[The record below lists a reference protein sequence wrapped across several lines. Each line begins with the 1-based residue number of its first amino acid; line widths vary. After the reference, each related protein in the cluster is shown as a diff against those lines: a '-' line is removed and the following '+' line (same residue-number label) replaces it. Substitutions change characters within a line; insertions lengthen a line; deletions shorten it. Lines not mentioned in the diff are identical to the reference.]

1 MALSLGRRLLYA
13 TLMFVGVLGG
23 TEGVLQ
29 LVMPPARRATLPNEM
44 IQAHLEGAAFRFD
57 PDLGWY
63 WPGLGTPGSPV
74 NAYGFIRAKPMAR
87 EKPDGVTRVIT
98 FGDSQT
104 FGAGMTPDATYSAR
118 AEEALGEGWEVLN
131 AGISGYRTMNIYR
144 LLRLKMLAFEP
155 DAIIIDC
162 MPYDSPRD
170 DGSLQGYP
178 WVASTS
184 DRLRALLWHSRL
196 YYLMRL
202 GLEKADPNRA
212 RWLDEAPV
220 DGQAPGQNG
229 GTQGQGPNGAN
240 GPRQGLGNHDLIA
253 QWGKDNGI
261 EVFFM
266 EYAIMDEQYRF
277 GCMTG
282 EGELPPGPRVI
293 PTCKRLPTMG
303 KPARE
308 LYQDRNHL
316 TDAGNR
322 LVGQIVADSL
332 REWKDGAK

>member
-1 MALSLGRRLLYA
+1 MALSRGRRLLY
-13 TLMFVGVLGG
+13 TSLVFVGVLGG
-23 TEGVLQ
+23 MEGALQ
-29 LVMPPARRATLPNEM
+29 VAIPPARRATLPNEM

-63 WPGLGTPGSPV
+63 WPNPGGAGSPV
-74 NAYGFIRAKPMAR
+74 NGYGFVRAERMTQ
-87 EKPDGVTRVIT
+87 EKPEGVTRVIT

-131 AGISGYRTMNIYR
+131 AGISGYRTLNIYR

-170 DGSLQGYP
+170 DGSLQGHP
-178 WVASTS
+178 FLASAS
-184 DRLRALLWHSRL
+184 DRARALLWHGRL
-196 YYLMRL
+196 YYMLRL
-202 GLEKADPNRA
+202 GVEKADPNRA
-212 RWLDEAPV
+212 RWLDQGPV
-220 DGQAPGQNG
+220 QTPDRPGQQRAPNS
-229 GTQGQGPNGAN
+229 PNGARL
-240 GPRQGLGNHDLIA
+240 GVGNHDLIA
-253 QWGKDNGI
+253 QWGKERGI

-282 EGELPPGPRVI
+282 DDELPAGSRVI
-293 PTCKRLPTMG
+293 PTCQRLPTMG

-332 REWKDGAK
+332 REWKEGTK